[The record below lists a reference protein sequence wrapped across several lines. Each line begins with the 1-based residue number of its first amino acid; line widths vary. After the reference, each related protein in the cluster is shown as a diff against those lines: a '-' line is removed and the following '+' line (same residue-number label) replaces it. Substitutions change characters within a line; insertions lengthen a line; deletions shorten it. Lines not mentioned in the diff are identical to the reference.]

1 MNACDLYLT
10 AASNRGRAFR
20 HFSHGS
26 HRSHRFP
33 RSLARHGLSL
43 LEVILAIA
51 ILGGS
56 IAVVGELVRLGVRN
70 AEEARELTTGQLL
83 CESKLDE
90 IAAGVLPAESASNVA
105 FETDPRWTYSVQVN
119 PLDQESLIE
128 VRVTVQQAESNR
140 LYPLTCTLVRWILDP
155 SLGSSET
162 EEGSTTEDQSPTS
175 GQSGGTGQSATGGG
189 NGG

>member
-1 MNACDLYLT
+1 
-10 AASNRGRAFR
+10 
-20 HFSHGS
+20 
-26 HRSHRFP
+26 
-33 RSLARHGLSL
+33 

-56 IAVVGELVRLGVRN
+56 IAVIGELVRLGVRN

-83 CESKLDE
+83 CESKLEE
-90 IAAGVLPAESASNVA
+90 IAAGIAPPEAASNVA
-105 FETDPRWTYSVQVN
+105 CESDPRWTYSVMVT

-140 LYPLTCTLVRWILDP
+140 LYPLTCTLVRWMLDP
-155 SLGSSET
+155 SITSSET
-162 EEGSTTEDQSPTS
+162 GEESTTGEQSQTS
-175 GQSGGTGQSATGGG
+175 GQSSSTGQSTTGGQTGSSGGG